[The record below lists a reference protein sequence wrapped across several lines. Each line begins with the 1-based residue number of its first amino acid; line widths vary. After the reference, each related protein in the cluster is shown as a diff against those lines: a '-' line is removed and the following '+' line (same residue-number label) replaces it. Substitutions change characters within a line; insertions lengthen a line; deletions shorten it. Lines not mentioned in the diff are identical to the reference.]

1 MGWTLDE
8 IKSKLKGMSPEK
20 RIEYLKKEYS
30 PKDLKDIFDELLK
43 LLLSQQKKMSIYYN
57 GYEEIKRGKE
67 PKEIKAFLTTLG
79 YSEAEEM
86 PNPLREHAIKWFL
99 EKFEEV
105 FREIYDIVH
114 NVLVSVVKVLGSEV
128 QLESVSVT
136 ASFPPSVTFN
146 FKLC

>member
-1 MGWTLDE
+1 MGWTLDK
-8 IKSKLKGMSPEK
+8 IKSKLKDMSPEE
-20 RIEYLKKEYS
+20 RLSYLKKEYS
-30 PKDLKDIFDELLK
+30 SKDLKDIFDALLR
-43 LLLSQQKKMSIYYN
+43 LLLSQQKKMSIYHN
-57 GYEEIKRGKE
+57 GYEEIKRGKD

-79 YSEAEEM
+79 YSEAEGM
-86 PNPLREHAIKWFL
+86 PNPNRERAIKWFL

-114 NVLVSVVKVLGSEV
+114 DVLVSVVKALGSEV

-136 ASFPPSVTFN
+136 ASFPPSITFN